1 MNHLVVGSTN
11 PVKINAVRNHFV
23 GEVIGVDVDSGVA
36 DQPWGDEET
45 LLGAKQRARA
55 ALATSQS
62 EIGIGLEGGVQIIEE
77 KLYVCNWGALVDKNG
92 TEVIA
97 GGARFPLPDN
107 IKKMLEEGKELG
119 PVISEYASRADV
131 SKKEG
136 AIGIFTNGT
145 VSRTDMYDHLVS
157 LLIGQYQ
164 FLMR

>member
-1 MNHLVVGSTN
+1 
-11 PVKINAVRNHFV
+11 
-23 GEVIGVDVDSGVA
+23 
-36 DQPWGDEET
+36 
-45 LLGAKQRARA
+45 
-55 ALATSQS
+55 
-62 EIGIGLEGGVQIIEE
+62 
-77 KLYVCNWGALVDKNG
+77 
-92 TEVIA
+92 

-164 FLMR
+164 FQMR

>member
-77 KLYVCNWGALVDKNG
+77 ELYVCNWGALVDKNG

-97 GGARFPLPDN
+97 GGARFPLPDH

-164 FLMR
+164 FQMR

>member
-11 PVKINAVRNHFV
+11 PVKINAVKAHYV

-55 ALATSQS
+55 ALETSQGK
-62 EIGIGLEGGVQIIEE
+62 IGIGLEGGVQIIEG
-77 KLYVCNWGALVDKNG
+77 KLYVCNWGALVDENG
-92 TEVIA
+92 TEIIA

-107 IKKMLEEGKELG
+107 IKTKLEEGHELG
-119 PVISEYASRADV
+119 PVISEYASRTDV

-157 LLIGQYQ
+157 LLFGQYQ
-164 FLMR
+164 FQMR